1 MYFRLTLPIACP
13 SDLFTAL
20 RRLIYLYPYQG
31 GLRGYLP
38 LTTIT
43 SLLPLLD
50 TLLTPYRMPSPSGT
64 LYTLPNTAV
73 TILVTLSSYLHAANP
88 QLDHPL
94 TPFFLRH
101 LTMVSITHLRDFT
114 GSHLITHIL
123 RVAVSLTDQA
133 KAKVK
138 VEGEGKESMFR
149 KRLEVIEQIAI
160 SLREIGD
167 VWTVIAPK
175 MPGGKCMKVVK
186 IWKEWVRRDV
196 EGSKEF
202 IGESEYQALKLYLK
216 PMIN

>member
-1 MYFRLTLPIACP
+1 MYSRLTLPILRP

-20 RRLIYLYPYQG
+20 HRLIYLYPSHG
-31 GLRGYLP
+31 GLRGYLH
-38 LTTIT
+38 LTALT

-50 TLLTPYRMPSPSGT
+50 TLLTPYRTPSPSGT
-64 LYTLPNTAV
+64 LYTLPDTALTV
-73 TILVTLSSYLHAANP
+73 LVTLSSYLHAADS
-88 QLDHPL
+88 QLDLPL
-94 TPFFLRH
+94 TPFFVRH
-101 LTMVSITHLRDFT
+101 LTLVGITHLRDFA

-123 RVAVSLTDQA
+123 RVAVSITDKA
-133 KAKVK
+133 KGKVK
-138 VEGEGKESMFR
+138 VEGEAKEPILR
-149 KRLEVIEQIAI
+149 KKLEVIEQIAI
-160 SLREIGD
+160 RLREIGD
-167 VWTVIAPK
+167 VWMVIAPK